1 MENKLET
8 EIPTI
13 GLCFVQKRSHH
24 LLPSHLTQL
33 WMGKTVSLCLE
44 ASLKAFFFSHNFG
57 GGVCEGGSEVDI
69 YSLVRSAYD
78 IMDLFLNNEDVS
90 VELIGRK
97 YLISRSFIIYHW
109 MIVFDDL
116 ESLLIKLLSVL
127 VSWVLHVGP
136 CSCSCSCFCPALP
149 LSSWSS

>member
-1 MENKLET
+1 MENKPET

-13 GLCFVQKRSHH
+13 RLRFVQRHSHH

-33 WMGKTVSLCLE
+33 RMGETVSLCLE

-57 GGVCEGGSEVDI
+57 GSVCEGGSNVDI
-69 YSLVRSAYD
+69 YSSVQSAYG
-78 IMDLFLNNEDVS
+78 IMDLFLNNEDAS

-97 YLISRSFIIYHW
+97 YLISRSFIIHHW

-116 ESLLIKLLSVL
+116 ESLLIKLLGVL
-127 VSWVLHVGP
+127 GIACGTMFMFMFMFSFL
-136 CSCSCSCFCPALP
+136 SCPSPIIMK
-149 LSSWSS
+149 

>member
-1 MENKLET
+1 
-8 EIPTI
+8 
-13 GLCFVQKRSHH
+13 
-24 LLPSHLTQL
+24 
-33 WMGKTVSLCLE
+33 MGKTVSLCLE

-127 VSWVLHVGP
+127 GIACGTMFMFMFLFL
-136 CSCSCSCFCPALP
+136 SCPSPIIMK
-149 LSSWSS
+149 